1 MRLEELAK
9 TSKRAPQKTEEGKEN
24 AAVAP
29 RFITGQPALKVPC
42 IAMYVLARFQRE
54 HLYRCCWSAFG
65 GPGMEDSA
73 PASLVAAPEK
83 RSAIKGYEYSLL
95 CWLRLNPAALLAT
108 GPLSR
113 PANS

>member
-1 MRLEELAK
+1 MCRDCRSWLKL
-9 TSKRAPQKTEEGKEN
+9 
-24 AAVAP
+24 VY
-29 RFITGQPALKVPC
+29 LKVPC

-83 RSAIKGYEYSLL
+83 RSAIKGLTRSSCVLRAHVHAL
-95 CWLRLNPAALLAT
+95 RCWRRGL
-108 GPLSR
+108 
-113 PANS
+113 